1 MSQVDRYNLTRSFA
15 CNKPLLDELAEYD
28 KTMNGQTLNKNCSTC
43 VRNAMRRLCAYI
55 ESTKAT
61 PKITFKGI
69 KQEAPDYAS
78 MIYNNPDYASMSYN
92 QLKRAAK
99 NRGIKL
105 DTPTKA
111 ELIKALS

>member
-28 KTMNGQTLNKNCSTC
+28 KTMNGLTLNKNCSTC

-69 KQEAPDYAS
+69 KQEAPDYS
-78 MIYNNPDYASMSYN
+78 SMSYN

>member
-28 KTMNGQTLNKNCSTC
+28 KTINGQTLNKNCSTC

-69 KQEAPDYAS
+69 KQEAPDYS
-78 MIYNNPDYASMSYN
+78 SMSYN